1 MKCDRARDLFSKYLE
16 GALDS
21 NLRAE
26 LEEHLGSC
34 RECEASYDRFHATV
48 MLLEEIPEVETPP
61 GFHSAVMS
69 RIEQARRTAPRPV
82 RWWAVD
88 WQRVFTARVPARAVA
103 AGFAVVILL
112 ALAVQLTPL
121 NNIAAGMLFGKRAP
135 ESIIAERIDA
145 PLGPR
150 PYGTLPEAAGRYYKS
165 ESGLSISVSADS
177 SQGQRN
183 VYLLRLETQS
193 QDPVDFRVY
202 LLPDGATGAGGERD
216 QIHGGQVTDIR
227 DAAVPVVVTHSGSLK
242 RCVTAIVAWE
252 FAGRSYSQYLFLPSR
267 FDAAGSAKL
276 GLALGNVGVY
286 DAAAAISAQYG
297 AVILAPG
304 NLESA
309 TAAVDLQRGG
319 AEDALKQLA
328 ASGGL
333 RWRQLGSSI
342 YALE

>member
-1 MKCDRARDLFSKYLE
+1 MKCDRAKDLFSRYLE
-16 GALDS
+16 DALDS
-21 NLRAE
+21 DLRAD
-26 LEEHLGSC
+26 LEGHLSAC
-34 RECEASYDRFHATV
+34 RECEARYDRFHATV
-48 MLLEEIPEVETPP
+48 MLLEEVPEVETPQ

-69 RIEQARRTAPRPV
+69 RVEQARRAAPHPV

-88 WQRVFTARVPARAVA
+88 WQRVFTVSVPARAVA
-103 AGFAVVILL
+103 AGFAIVILL

-135 ESIIAERIDA
+135 ESVITEKIDA

-165 ESGLSISVSADS
+165 ETGLSISVSVDS

-193 QDPVDFRVY
+193 EDPVDFRVY
-202 LLPDGATGAGGERD
+202 LLPDGTTSANDERD

-227 DAAVPVVVTHSGSLK
+227 DAVVPVVVTPSGSLK
-242 RCVTAIVAWE
+242 RCVIARVAWE
-252 FAGRSYSQYLFLPSR
+252 FAGRSYGQYLFLPSK
-267 FDAAGSAKL
+267 FDAAGSARL
-276 GLALGNVGVY
+276 GLSLGSTGVY
-286 DAAAAISAQYG
+286 DVAAAISAEYG
-297 AVILAPG
+297 AVIMAPG
-304 NLESA
+304 NLEGAS
-309 TAAVDLQRGG
+309 AAVDLQRGG
-319 AEDALKQLA
+319 AEDALKQAA